1 MKKIFIAMLFVSLCV
16 FSGFASE
23 KIVNKVDG
31 VQKISFGNFPSY
43 GFADLMASK
52 TASDGF
58 KSFVDVIA
66 PHEQKFLGLAIAFT
80 IAFAALSVTG
90 IILMVVGY
98 TMMNPPKDLATSLTG
113 LYVSYAGDAM
123 FGVSWLFFVAAGVM
137 WAFWGIIQ
145 YAKKEG
151 IAMGVFSTNDSI
163 GLSFKF

>member
-1 MKKIFIAMLFVSLCV
+1 MKKIFIATLFISLCV

-43 GFADLMASK
+43 GFADLMAAKNS
-52 TASDGF
+52 SDGF
-58 KSFVDVIA
+58 KKFASVIA
-66 PHEQKFLGLAIAFT
+66 PHEKTFLGLAVSFT
-80 IAFAALSVTG
+80 IGFAALSITG

-98 TMMNPPKDLATSLTG
+98 TMQNPFKDLATSLTG
-113 LYVSYAGDAM
+113 LYVGYAGYVF
-123 FGVSWLFFVAAGVM
+123 FGFSWFFFIAAGVM

-151 IAMGVFSTNDSI
+151 IVMGVFSTNDSI